1 MKHLKPREA
10 YEFLQKHPQ
19 AVMIDCRSE
28 VEYLYVGHPIPSHHV
43 AWNDGPDWDINP
55 HFVGQVRK
63 LTQSTERPVLL
74 ICRSGQ
80 RSVAAGV
87 ELEKSGF
94 AEVYNVLE
102 GFEGPL
108 DESRHR
114 GRLGGWRKEGLPWEQ
129 T

>member
-1 MKHLKPREA
+1 
-10 YEFLQKHPQ
+10 
-19 AVMIDCRSE
+19 V
-28 VEYLYVGHPIPSHHV
+28 PSHHV
-43 AWNDGPDWDINP
+43 AWNDGPDWEINP

-63 LTQSTERPVLL
+63 VTQSTDRPVVL

-87 ELEKSGF
+87 ELEKAGF

-114 GRLGGWRKEGLPWEQ
+114 GTLGGWRKEGLPWQQ

>member
-10 YEFLQKHPQ
+10 SEFLHANPQ
-19 AVMIDCRSE
+19 AVLIDCRSE
-28 VEYLYVGHPIPSHHV
+28 MEYLFVGHPIGAVHA

-55 HFVGQVRK
+55 HFVGQVK
-63 LTQSTERPVLL
+63 KIASMNRPVVL

-80 RSVAAGV
+80 RSIAAGV
-87 ELEKSGF
+87 ELEKAGF
-94 AEVYNVLE
+94 TEIYNVLG

-108 DESRHR
+108 DENHQR
-114 GRLGGWRKEGLPWEQ
+114 GTLGGWRKEGLPWEQ